1 LEYLEHANLFLVPL
15 DHERRW
21 YRYHHLFAELLRQRL
36 QQRIASSTG
45 DAESQMN
52 DLHLRASDRYEG
64 QGPGPETFQHAG
76 AAHDVERAACMMDRE
91 RTHPVDLAAH
101 LQSRLS
107 MMDGERIP
115 MHLRG
120 AMTAILDWLASL
132 PKTFLEA
139 RPTLLVRYASGLLI
153 IGQTTG

>member
-1 LEYLEHANLFLVPL
+1 LDRANLFVVPL

-21 YRYHHLFAELLRQRL
+21 YRYHHLFAELL

-45 DAESQMN
+45 DAESQVN
-52 DLHLRASDRYEG
+52 DLHIRASIWYEA
-64 QGPGPETFQHAG
+64 QGLELEAFQHA
-76 AAHDVERAACMMDRE
+76 AAAQDVERAARLMMDRE

-101 LQSRLS
+101 LHSRLS

-120 AMTAILDWLASL
+120 AMPAILDWLASL
-132 PKTFLEA
+132 PKTFLDA
-139 RPTLLVRYASGLLI
+139 RPTLLVRYASGLVI
-153 IGQTTG
+153 IGQTT